1 MVSGRRPQEDRRS
14 LSLAPVTP
22 TGTGPG
28 KAQRK
33 GRSSEGRATAKG
45 TKSGSKVGRYT
56 SPEESGRY
64 TAPIP
69 KDVRHSPAWF
79 GALILI
85 LLIGG
90 VLTIILNYFS
100 ALPGSPSGWYLLVG
114 LVVLFSGFLVATRYR

>member
-1 MVSGRRPQEDRRS
+1 MVPGRGPHPSRRS
-14 LSLAPVTP
+14 LSLAAVTP

-56 SPEESGRY
+56 APEESGRY
-64 TAPIP
+64 TPPIP
-69 KDVRHSPAWF
+69 KDVRHSPKWF

-85 LLIGG
+85 FLIGG
-90 VLTIILNYFS
+90 VLAIILNYFGV
-100 ALPGSPSGWYLLVG
+100 LPGSPSGWYLLTG
-114 LVVLFSGFLVATRYR
+114 LVVMFAGFLVATRYR